1 MKLFLITLITFLF
14 VGTSLAQ
21 DVTIRGQVHDK
32 ANGEPMITSFAMIIE
47 RIIFTKN

>member
-1 MKLFLITLITFLF
+1 MDFDNGKSHAVLKNCKFAKLL
-14 VGTSLAQ
+14 TSI
-21 DVTIRGQVHDK
+21 VK